1 MKKLIFLIVSIF
13 IFNSLFAQNFIAKSS
28 VSLGGGLFFS
38 STSSDDSDQKTNLI
52 FLNPQ
57 FDYFFIKNFSVGLT
71 FDYSRT
77 SYGDFNQTI
86 WGVGP
91 AARYYISTSNI
102 LPFIGISYSFST
114 EKYSSPSDYR
124 LNKSQIIFSGGIE
137 AFISQNIAIEPLF
150 QYRIINDKI
159 HDEDNPETGPY
170 FFNGSKELGSKEFMI
185 GIGIKIFLR
194 K

>member
-124 LNKSQIIFSGGIE
+124 KSYLVVGLRLLLVR
-137 AFISQNIAIEPLF
+137 ISQLNHSFNIELSTTKF
-150 QYRIINDKI
+150 MMKIIQKQGRTFLMVAKN
-159 HDEDNPETGPY
+159 
-170 FFNGSKELGSKEFMI
+170 LGAKN
-185 GIGIKIFLR
+185 L
-194 K
+194 